1 MKRLTTLLL
10 TAAAMTGLA
19 LPAAAQS
26 TGDPAGA
33 WNIPYGGSLG
43 EQNRAFD
50 PPGRDASGNRVIVNG
65 RILSAAEAS
74 SLSSGFD
81 KSDSGSG
88 FGASTAIGN
97 QLNVVTQG
105 SWNTVIVDSTQ
116 INNGDVSANVQPNT
130 VQPDADAYR
139 GADVLNGEINLD
151 D

>member
-10 TAAAMTGLA
+10 TAAATGLA

-26 TGDPAGA
+26 TGDPAGS

-43 EQNRAFD
+43 GENRAFD
-50 PPGRDASGNRVIVNG
+50 PPGRDANGNRVIVNG

-74 SLSSGFD
+74 SLSTGFD
-81 KSDSGSG
+81 ESDSGSG

-116 INNGDVSANVQPNT
+116 INNGDVSATVGPNA